1 MTGSYS
7 DNISFLVDRFKVDP
21 AAPALA
27 WRGATYSFGWLV
39 ESLEARLKE
48 LEGEEVGPG
57 MPVALTGDYS
67 PATVSFLLALTLRK
81 TIIVPLLP
89 STVDHSPELVDLAD
103 PAFVIDVASDEAVTF
118 TRRRPGPPNSFY
130 SELIESE
137 APGLVLFTSGSTG
150 APKGAV
156 HDFSRLLRKFEK
168 RRPAMVTLNFLLFDH
183 WGGLNTLLHCLS
195 NGSLVV
201 LPETRSPEHICDLLE
216 RHKVELLPATPTFLN
231 LLLISRAYRSRDLS
245 NLRLISYGAEPMP
258 SSTLNRLRAVFPNV
272 ELRQTY
278 GLIELGVLRAKS
290 RESGSLWVK
299 IGGDGYDTRVVD
311 GVLQIKAESAMLG
324 YLNAPSP
331 FTSDGYFVTGDRVE
345 VDGEYLRILGR
356 DSDLI
361 NVGGQKVY
369 PTEVEAVLLDCQ
381 DVEDAVVYGEPNAIT
396 GQIVCADVRLGAQ
409 AKFDNARIN
418 IKRFCGQRLEPFKV
432 PVRIRLSTDAVHE
445 HRLKR
450 MRRRP
455 EHR

>member
-1 MTGSYS
+1 MT
-7 DNISFLVDRFKVDP
+7 DDRNNDISFFLDRFKADP
-21 AAPALA
+21 GAPALA
-27 WRGATYSFGWLV
+27 WRGATYSYGWLL
-39 ESLEARLKE
+39 ESIEARRKE
-48 LEGEEVGPG
+48 LEDEDVSPG
-57 MPVALTGDYS
+57 MPVVLTGDYS
-67 PATVSFLLALTLRK
+67 PTTVSFLLALTLK
-81 TIIVPLLP
+81 KAIIIPMLP
-89 STVDHSPELVDLAD
+89 STVDHSPDLVDLAD
-103 PAFVIDVASDEAVTF
+103 PALVIDVASDEEVTF
-118 TRRRPGPPNSFY
+118 TRRRPGAPNRLY
-130 SELIESE
+130 RELVECG

-150 APKGAV
+150 HPKAAV
-156 HDFSRLLRKFEK
+156 HDFSRLLRKFKK

-195 NGSLVV
+195 NCSLVV
-201 LPETRSPEHICDLLE
+201 LPETRSPDHICDLLE
-216 RHKVELLPATPTFLN
+216 QHKIELLPATPTFLN

-258 SSTLNRLRAVFPNV
+258 NSTLSRLHEEFPDV

-311 GVLQIKAESAMLG
+311 GILQIKAESAMLG

-331 FTSDGYFVTGDRVE
+331 FTDDGYFITGDRVE
-345 VDGEYLRILGR
+345 VDGEFLHILGR

-381 DVEDAVVYGEPNAIT
+381 DVEDAVVYGERNAIT
-396 GQIVCADVRLGAQ
+396 GHIVCADVKLGAQ
-409 AKFDNARIN
+409 VKLDEARIN

-432 PVRIRLSTDAVHE
+432 PVRIRLSTDAMYG

-455 EHR
+455 EPG